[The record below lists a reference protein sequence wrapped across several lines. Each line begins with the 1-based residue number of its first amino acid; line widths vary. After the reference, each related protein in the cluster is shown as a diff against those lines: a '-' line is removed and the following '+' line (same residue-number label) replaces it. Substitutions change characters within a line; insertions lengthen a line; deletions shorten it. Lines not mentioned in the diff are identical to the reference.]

1 MRVVRNYVC
10 LARGVLYC
18 QLTHKRALAAVNDP
32 RLRVLDWDAMR
43 VDKQA
48 IDELANALRGN
59 TNTRELRLQ
68 WNRDLTDDGL
78 FELDEVLRTAGCG
91 VTEVLCVAGT
101 GVSEAKA
108 HALSQIIDLRRLH
121 ANDPD
126 LTEIF
131 WSTRSR
137 QCVLHGCIS
146 TYDIYIYGHLRIGV
160 SKSILSFAH
169 NHLAR
174 I

>member
-1 MRVVRNYVC
+1 MCWHLSN
-10 LARGVLYC
+10 
-18 QLTHKRALAAVNDP
+18 KRAFMAGNDP

-48 IDELANALRGN
+48 IDELATALRGN

-68 WNRDLTDDGL
+68 WNRDLTDDRL
-78 FELDEVLRTAGCG
+78 FELDEVLRTPGCG

-101 GVSEAKA
+101 GVSEAKS

-121 ANDPD
+121 ANDPE

-131 WSTRSR
+131 WSACSG
-137 QCVLHGCIS
+137 QC
-146 TYDIYIYGHLRIGV
+146 TYVPLFTF
-160 SKSILSFAH
+160 S
-169 NHLAR
+169 
-174 I
+174 